1 MTMAP
6 MESAKDILRG
16 YGRANEAGLVSLLE
30 VQDWQRIARQELER
44 RATSIVQ
51 SLDDATL
58 ESIASGDI
66 DMQALCQQ
74 LIDELGRKSV

>member
-1 MTMAP
+1 MTTVP
-6 MESAKDILRG
+6 MEAAKDVLRG
-16 YGRANEAGLVSLLE
+16 YGRANEAALVSLLE

-51 SLDDATL
+51 ALDDATL
-58 ESIASGDI
+58 ESIAAGDI

-74 LIDELGRKSV
+74 LIYELRRKSA